1 MIEMGEKRPDPDKL
15 LDSLKKEE
23 EKDKK
28 GKLKIFFGMCAGVG
42 KTYSLLESAHKA
54 KKDGIDVVIG
64 LVETHRR
71 ADTQRLVE
79 GLETISLYEIN
90 YRDTVFKEMNLDA
103 ILKRNPQL
111 VLVDEL
117 AHSNIPG
124 SRHIKRYQD
133 VLEILDNG
141 IDVYTTLNVQH
152 LESRSETVKQI
163 TGISIKETVPDSIF
177 ERADEIELIDIT
189 PEELLQRL
197 SEGKVYTGEK
207 SQQAIKNFFR
217 QGNLTALREMAL
229 RLTAERV
236 DYQLRDYKTEKKIEG
251 VWKSG
256 QRLMVAVGPSP
267 YSAQL
272 IRWTKRLAYS
282 LEASWITVYVE
293 TDQSITENYRDI
305 LSKNFI
311 LAKELGS
318 EIITTSG
325 IDIVNTLIQCAKE
338 NNVTQIIVGKSRGNK
353 FSQGKK
359 IIEKLLKQSG
369 DIDVYVV
376 GGEKRP
382 EKKNFLNF
390 LISKIFS
397 KPQSGFKH
405 YILALSVI
413 LTFSF
418 LSYLTQNQIGYQT
431 VSLVLL
437 LIISL
442 MPLFNVGRGPIIL
455 SALFSAVIWD
465 YFFIPPQFT
474 IHIEKLEDVL
484 MLAMFFIL
492 AFVNGIM
499 TSKIRTQE
507 KFVRHREE
515 KTNSLNN
522 LLKQLAGAISINDV
536 SEIAV
541 KAIKNSFGL
550 DTIFFYA
557 SEDKK
562 LSAQPH
568 DASSFSITDKEW
580 YVAQWS
586 YKNGKKAGKT
596 TDTLP
601 FSETLFIPLTGT
613 RSTFGV
619 IGVKIINEKEFSF
632 EQKSF
637 LETFIIQIVNAIE
650 REYLTELAK
659 YSFLL
664 SESEKLYKTLFN
676 SISHELKTPIT
687 TIIGA
692 ASSLADDNI
701 SNSREITKYL
711 IKEISIA
718 SERLNKLVENLLDMT
733 RLESGQLK
741 IKLEWNDISDLIN
754 NVLKRI
760 GKEGIENRIILHT
773 DSSAPLFK
781 FDFGLLEQALINIIH
796 NCITYSPEDS
806 VINIYVKE
814 DNGYC
819 IININDNGP
828 GFPPDSLN
836 KIFDKFYRVPGS
848 KTGGTGLGL
857 SIAKG
862 FIEAHKGTITAG
874 NRENGGAEFVIKI
887 PMEKQN

>member
-1 MIEMGEKRPDPDKL
+1 MINQDQNRPDPDKL
-15 LDSLKKEE
+15 LDSIKKEE
-23 EKDKK
+23 EKSRK

-54 KKDGIDVVIG
+54 KKDGTDVVIG
-64 LVETHRR
+64 LVETHKRVE
-71 ADTQRLVE
+71 TQRLVE
-79 GLETISLYEIN
+79 GLESIPLSEVN
-90 YRDTVFKEMNLDA
+90 YRDTIFKEMDLDA

-117 AHSNIPG
+117 AHSNIPS
-124 SRHIKRYQD
+124 SRHVKRYQD

-141 IDVYTTLNVQH
+141 IDVYSTLNVQH

-163 TGISIKETVPDSIF
+163 TGIAVKETVPDSIF
-177 ERADEIELIDIT
+177 ERADEIELIDLT

-197 SEGKVYTGEK
+197 AEGKVYTGEK
-207 SQQAIKNFFR
+207 SQQAIINFFR

-251 VWKSG
+251 IWKSG
-256 QRLMVAVGPSP
+256 QRLMVAIGPGP

-272 IRWTKRLAYS
+272 IRWTRRLAYTM
-282 LEASWITVYVE
+282 EASWITVYVE
-293 TDQSITENYRDI
+293 TDPNISEKNQNI
-305 LSKNFI
+305 LTKNFN

-325 IDIVNTLIQCAKE
+325 IDIVNTLIQCAKD
-338 NNVTQIIVGKSRGNK
+338 NNVTQIIVGKSRGNS

-376 GGEKRP
+376 GGEKQY
-382 EKKNFLNF
+382 EKKRIVNSWLSKF
-390 LISKIFS
+390 ISS
-397 KPQSGFKH
+397 PQSGIKQYF
-405 YILALSVI
+405 LALSVI
-413 LTFSF
+413 IAFSF
-418 LSYLTQNQIGYQT
+418 LSYIIKDEIGYQT

-437 LIISL
+437 FIISL

-455 SALFSAVIWD
+455 SALISAVTWD

-474 IHIEKLEDVL
+474 IHIGKLEDFL
-484 MLAMFFIL
+484 MFAMFFIL

-515 KTNSLNN
+515 KTNALNN
-522 LLKQLAGAISINDV
+522 LLKQLSGAISINDV

-541 KAIKNSFGL
+541 KAIKNSFNL
-550 DTIFFYA
+550 DTLIFYT

-562 LSAQPH
+562 LLPQPH
-568 DASSFSITDKEW
+568 DASNFTINDKEW

-601 FSETLFIPLTGT
+601 FSGSLFIPLTGT
-613 RSTFGV
+613 RTTFGV
-619 IGVKIINEKEFSF
+619 IGVRINEGKDFSF

-637 LETFIIQIVNAIE
+637 LETFIAQIVNAIE

-659 YSFLL
+659 NSFLL

-701 SNSREITKYL
+701 SNNKEVSRYL

-718 SERLNKLVENLLDMT
+718 SERLNKLVENLLDMA

-741 IKLEWNDISDLIN
+741 IKLEWNDVSDLIN
-754 NVLKRI
+754 NVMKRI
-760 GKEGIENRIILHT
+760 GKEEIENRIYLQK
-773 DSSAPLFK
+773 DSPVPIFK

-796 NCITYSPEDS
+796 NCLTYSPEES
-806 VINIYVKE
+806 AINIDIRE
-814 DNGYC
+814 DNNYC
-819 IININDNGP
+819 IINIIDNGP

-836 KIFDKFYRVPGS
+836 KLFDKFYRVPGS

-874 NRENGGAEFVIKI
+874 NRDKGGAEFVIKI
-887 PMEKQN
+887 PMEK

>member
-1 MIEMGEKRPDPDKL
+1 MIDNDQHRPNPDKL
-15 LDSLKKEE
+15 LEAIKKEE
-23 EKDKK
+23 EKSRK
-28 GKLKIFFGMCAGVG
+28 GKLKMFFGMCAGVG

-54 KKDGIDVVIG
+54 KKDRIDVVIG
-64 LVETHRR
+64 LVETHKRTE
-71 ADTQRLVE
+71 TQRLVE
-79 GLETISLYEIN
+79 GLEQVPLSEIS

-103 ILKRNPQL
+103 ILKRKPQL

-117 AHSNIPG
+117 AHTNIPG
-124 SRHIKRYQD
+124 SRHVKRYQD

-152 LESRSETVKQI
+152 LESRAETVKQI
-163 TGISIKETVPDSIF
+163 TGSAIRETVPDSIF
-177 ERADEIELIDIT
+177 ERADEIELVDLT

-197 SEGKVYTGEK
+197 AEGKVYTEEK

-236 DYQLRDYKTEKKIEG
+236 DYQLRDYKIEKRIEG

-256 QRLMVAVGPSP
+256 QRLMVAIGPSP

-272 IRWTKRLAYS
+272 IRWTRRLAYTM
-282 LEASWITVYVE
+282 EASWIAVYVE
-293 TDQSITENYRDI
+293 TDPRISEKNQNI
-305 LSKNFI
+305 LSQNFN
-311 LAKELGS
+311 LAKELGA

-325 IDIVNTLIQCAKE
+325 IDIVNTIIQCARD

-353 FSQGKK
+353 FSAGKR
-359 IIEKLLKQSG
+359 IIERLLKQSG

-376 GGEKRP
+376 GGEKQS
-382 EKKNFLNF
+382 EKMRVLNF
-390 LISKIFS
+390 LFS
-397 KPQSGFKH
+397 KFISSPQSGIMQYFSA
-405 YILALSVI
+405 LAVI
-413 LTFSF
+413 IAVSF
-418 LSYLTQNQIGYQT
+418 IAYLIKDQIGYQT

-437 LIISL
+437 FIISL

-455 SALFSAVIWD
+455 SALLSAITWD

-474 IHIEKLEDVL
+474 IHIGKLEDFL
-484 MLAMFFIL
+484 MFSMFFIL
-492 AFVNGIM
+492 ALVSGMMI
-499 TSKIRTQE
+499 SKIRTQE

-515 KTNSLNN
+515 RTNALNN
-522 LLKQLAGAISINDV
+522 LLKQLSGAISINDV

-541 KAIKNSFGL
+541 KAIKNSFDL
-550 DTIFFYA
+550 DTIIFYA

-562 LSAQPH
+562 LSPQPH
-568 DASSFSITDKEW
+568 ITSTFTISDKEW

-586 YKNGKKAGKT
+586 YANGKKAGKT
-596 TDTLP
+596 TNTLP
-601 FSETLFIPLTGT
+601 FSGTLFIPLTGT
-613 RSTFGV
+613 RTTFGV
-619 IGVKIINEKEFSF
+619 IGFRINNEKDFSF

-637 LETFIIQIVNAIE
+637 LETFIVQIVNAIE

-659 YSFLL
+659 NSFLL

-692 ASSLADDNI
+692 VSSLSNDII
-701 SNSREITKYL
+701 SENKNVSKNL
-711 IKEISIA
+711 LKEVSIA
-718 SERLNKLVENLLDMT
+718 SERLNRLVENLLDMT

-754 NVLKRI
+754 GVLKRI
-760 GKEGIENRIILHT
+760 GPEETNHRISLTT
-773 DSSAPLFK
+773 DSSTYLFK
-781 FDFGLLEQALINIIH
+781 FDFGLMEQALTNILH
-796 NCITYSPEDS
+796 NCITYSPENS
-806 VINIYVKE
+806 IINIDVKE
-814 DNGYC
+814 DETFC
-819 IININDNGP
+819 IIKITDDGP

-836 KIFDKFYRVPGS
+836 KLFEKFYRVPGS
-848 KTGGTGLGL
+848 KAGGTGLGL

-862 FIEAHKGTITAG
+862 FIEAHNGTITAG
-874 NRENGGAEFVIKI
+874 NKIQGGAEFIIKI
-887 PMEKQN
+887 PMEK